1 MIKTICNFNIKSPYT
16 TSWLQSI
23 ANRLSQKEKKIKG
36 EVEITIVG
44 DKEMTELNWLYRGKN
59 YPTDVLSFAWQE
71 DNKIKTKMLG
81 QIYVCYPQIKRQAKD
96 WGVKENEEM
105 ARMLIHG
112 LLHLV
117 GHDHHEKKQAKKM
130 FKIQEG
136 IIENLGYVTQKFD

>member
-16 TSWLQSI
+16 ANWLQSI
-23 ANRLSQKEKKIKG
+23 ANKLSKKEKKVKG
-36 EVEITIVG
+36 EVEITTVG
-44 DKEMTELNWLYRGKN
+44 DKEMAELNGLYRGKN

-71 DNKIKTKMLG
+71 DKKIKTNLLG
-81 QIYVCYPQIKRQAKD
+81 QIYICYPQIKRQAKD
-96 WGVKENEEM
+96 WKVKENEEM

-136 IIENLGYVTQKFD
+136 IIESLGYVTQKFD